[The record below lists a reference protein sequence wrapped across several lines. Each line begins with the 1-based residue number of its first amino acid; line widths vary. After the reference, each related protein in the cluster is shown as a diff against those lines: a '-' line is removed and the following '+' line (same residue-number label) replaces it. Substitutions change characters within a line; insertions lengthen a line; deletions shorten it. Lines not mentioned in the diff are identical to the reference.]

1 MAEWNV
7 PQKLCGYLNGA
18 AAVEILPETWR
29 EGCAALWLTGG
40 GSHRREYVD
49 GSAMVEIPFEI
60 RIRCEGNA
68 AADRLRALDFFA
80 SLGDYIGRVSLMEE
94 AEETVAMTSCASKS
108 AVFED
113 GSEEYRASF
122 AYRFLKKKDVS

>member
-18 AAVEILPETWR
+18 ATVEILPETWR

-40 GSHRREYVD
+40 GSHRKEYVD
-49 GSAMVEIPFEI
+49 GSAVAEIPFEI

-68 AADRLRALDFFA
+68 AADRLEALSFFA
-80 SLGDYIGRVSLMEE
+80 ALGNYIGTVPMENGG
-94 AEETVAMTSCASKS
+94 EESVQMTSCASKS

-122 AYRFLKKKDVS
+122 AYRFLKKKDVT